1 VKQIM
6 TAASA
11 LRLFISL
18 FWLFAL
24 LKFVPP
30 SASSDWPPPS
40 LQAWTT
46 EREAKTIPPSLGVA
60 LATLAGA
67 SIISSVGLLCLR
79 RWAAPMFLASTLLS
93 YVAVA
98 LLGPSVSHGASY
110 ACEGIAAVC
119 AGIVISLSYG
129 SDALRAKGT

>member
-1 VKQIM
+1 M
-6 TAASA
+6 TAPSA

-18 FWLFAL
+18 LLLFAL

-30 SASSDWPPPS
+30 LVSSDWPPPS

-67 SIISSVGLLCLR
+67 SIFSSVGLLCLH
-79 RWAAPMFLASTLLS
+79 RWAARMFLASTLLS
-93 YVAVA
+93 YGAVA
-98 LLGPSVSHGASY
+98 ILGPSVSHGASY

-119 AGIVISLSYG
+119 GGMVISLSFW
-129 SDALRAKGT
+129 SDALGARRT